1 MTERE
6 IMRRTRNYPPEML
19 CHLGLM
25 TREEVQNCWKFEQYP
40 QHYWKVVTYG

>member
-6 IMRRTRNYPPEML
+6 IMRRTRNYPPEIL
-19 CHLGLM
+19 HHLGLI
-25 TREEVQNCWKFEQYP
+25 TQEEVWTIWKFETYP